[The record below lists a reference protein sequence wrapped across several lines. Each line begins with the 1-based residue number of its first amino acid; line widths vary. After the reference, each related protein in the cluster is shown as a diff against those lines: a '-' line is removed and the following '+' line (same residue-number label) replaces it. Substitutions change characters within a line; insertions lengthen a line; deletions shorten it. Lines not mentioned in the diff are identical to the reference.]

1 MTLQQLE
8 YVTAVAQWG
17 SFVTAAEKCFVTQ
30 PTLSM
35 QVKKLEEE
43 VGVILFDRSRQ
54 PVALTDGG
62 KMFIEQAK
70 VVLREN
76 KRLKEVVSTAKGDI
90 AGELKIG
97 IIPTLAPYLLPLFAH
112 AFTQSY
118 PNVTLTVDELTTE
131 NIIKSLK
138 EETIDCGILATPLHE
153 AQLNEQHLF
162 NEPFAAYLS
171 RKSPL
176 WDKRTLKAEEVN
188 AADVWLLADGHCMRN
203 QMLQLCASRKDKPN
217 EQRLNYRSG
226 SIETLKRMVDLGY
239 GMTILPWLAISSL
252 TSKQQQAVRYFR
264 TPEPVR
270 EISIVTHR
278 AQLKKNLI
286 DKLAETIL
294 ETIPPQ
300 LKRTAKQRVLEIT
313 PV

>member
-17 SFVTAAEKCFVTQ
+17 SFITAAEKCFVTQ

-35 QVKKLEEE
+35 QVKKLEDEA
-43 VGVILFDRSRQ
+43 GITIFDRSRQ
-54 PVALTDGG
+54 PVALTDAG
-62 KMFIEQAK
+62 KIFVEQAR

-76 KRLKEVVSTAKGDI
+76 KRLKEVVSAAKGDI
-90 AGELKIG
+90 AGELRIA
-97 IIPTLAPYLLPLFAH
+97 IIPTLAPYLLPLFAN
-112 AFTQSY
+112 AFTDAF
-118 PNVTLTVDELTTE
+118 PNVNLVVDEMPTDS
-131 NIIKSLK
+131 IIKALK
-138 EETIDCGILATPLHE
+138 EESIDCGILATPLHE
-153 AQLNEQHLF
+153 AQLNELHLF

-176 WDKRTLKAEEVN
+176 WNKRTLKAEEVN

-203 QMLQLCASRKDKPN
+203 QVLQLCAMRKDRPT

-226 SIETLKRMVDLGY
+226 SVETLKRMVELGH
-239 GMTILPWLAISSL
+239 GMTILPWLAVASL
-252 TSKQQQAVRYFR
+252 SAKQQQAVRYFK

-278 AQLKKNLI
+278 AQLKKALI
-286 DKLAETIL
+286 EKLAETIL
-294 ETIPPQ
+294 KTIPPQ
-300 LKRTAKQRVLEIT
+300 LKRNGKQQVLEINKD
-313 PV
+313 

>member
-62 KMFIEQAK
+62 QLFIEQAK

-76 KRLKEVVSTAKGDI
+76 KRLKEVVSAAKGDI
-90 AGELKIG
+90 AGELRIG
-97 IIPTLAPYLLPLFAH
+97 IIPTLAPYLLPLFAN
-112 AFTQSY
+112 AFTETYQ
-118 PNVTLTVDELTTE
+118 NVNLVVDELTTE
-131 NIIKSLK
+131 NIIKALK

-153 AQLNEQHLF
+153 VQLNEKHLF
-162 NEPFAAYLS
+162 NEPFVAYLS

-176 WDKRTLKAEEVN
+176 WDKRTLKAEEIN

-203 QMLQLCASRKDKPN
+203 QVLQLCALRKDKPG

-226 SIETLKRMVDLGY
+226 SIETLKRMVDLGH
-239 GMTILPWLAISSL
+239 GMTILPWLAVSSL
-252 TSKQQQAVRYFR
+252 TQKQQQAVRYFR

-278 AQLKKNLI
+278 AQLKRNLI
-286 DKLAETIL
+286 EKLAETIL

-300 LKRTAKQRVLEIT
+300 LKRSSKQRVLEINHD
-313 PV
+313 

>member
-43 VGVILFDRSRQ
+43 VGILLFDRSRQ
-54 PVALTDGG
+54 PVALTDAG
-62 KMFIEQAK
+62 KMFIDQAR

-76 KRLKEVVSTAKGDI
+76 KRLKEVVATAKGDI

-97 IIPTLAPYLLPLFAH
+97 IIPTLAPYLLPLFAN
-112 AFTQSY
+112 AFTETY
-118 PNVTLTVDELTTE
+118 PEVNLIVDELTTD
-131 NIIKSLK
+131 NIINSLK
-138 EETIDCGILATPLHE
+138 KETIDCGILATPLHE
-153 AQLNEQHLF
+153 PQLNEMHLF
-162 NEPFAAYLS
+162 NEPFVAYLS

-176 WDKRTLKAEEVN
+176 WNKRTLKTEEINAE
-188 AADVWLLADGHCMRN
+188 DVWLLADGHCMRN
-203 QMLQLCASRKDKPN
+203 QMLQLCNFRKDKPN

-226 SIETLKRMVDLGY
+226 SIETLKRMVDLGH
-239 GMTILPWLAISSL
+239 GMTILPWLAVATL
-252 TSKQQQAVRYFR
+252 TQKQQQAVRYFR

-278 AQLKKNLI
+278 AQLKKALI
-286 DKLAETIL
+286 EKLAATIL

-300 LKRTAKQRVLEIT
+300 LKRTAKQHVLEIT
-313 PV
+313 QP

>member
-62 KMFIEQAK
+62 QLFIEQAK

-76 KRLKEVVSTAKGDI
+76 KRLKEVVSAAKGDI
-90 AGELKIG
+90 AGELRIG

-112 AFTQSY
+112 AFTESY
-118 PNVTLTVDELTTE
+118 PNVNLVVDELTTE
-131 NIIKSLK
+131 NIIKSLR

-153 AQLNEQHLF
+153 AQLNERHLF

-176 WDKRTLKAEEVN
+176 WDKRTLKVEEVN
-188 AADVWLLADGHCMRN
+188 ADDVWLLADGHCMRN
-203 QMLQLCASRKDKPN
+203 QVLQLCAFRKDKPT

-239 GMTILPWLAISSL
+239 GMTILPWLAVSSL
-252 TSKQQQAVRYFR
+252 TQKQQQAVRYFR

-286 DKLAETIL
+286 EKLAETIL
-294 ETIPPQ
+294 ETIPAQ
-300 LKRTAKQRVLEIT
+300 LKRTAKQHVLEIK
-313 PV
+313 